1 MRWNK
6 DSQQSSVLATL
17 FLSSLVSFGFFA
29 VEAINNHSLANSF
42 LLGNLLLA
50 WIPLLVVYYLLRVL
64 PNYPWLNW
72 RPMLLTF
79 LWLSLL
85 PNSFYLVSD
94 LIHLALVN
102 PNNLLYDSVMFQTF
116 IFNGLILGYLSVY
129 LVHRQLLRRVSVR
142 WTNTLL
148 GLAFFVCSFAIYLG
162 RELRLNSW
170 SFITNPASI
179 LFGISSP
186 FINIAGH
193 LQAYTVTLMF
203 FILISFM
210 YVVVFRLLQI
220 FTRPRLPAPERP
232 ITNSLADRLHR

>member
-6 DSQQSSVLATL
+6 HSRWSSALTTL
-17 FLSSLVSFGFFA
+17 FLSSLVSIGFFVA
-29 VEAINNHSLANSF
+29 QAINNHSWANSY
-42 LLGNLLLA
+42 LLINLLLA

-79 LWLSLL
+79 LWLGLL

-94 LIHLALVN
+94 LIHLALVAQN
-102 PNNLLYDSVMFQTF
+102 SILYDSVMFQTF

-129 LVHRQLLRRVSVR
+129 LVHRQLLRRI
-142 WTNTLL
+142 TNHWVNILL

-162 RELRLNSW
+162 RELRLSSW
-170 SFITNPASI
+170 NFVTTPASI

-186 FINIAGH
+186 FVNISGH

-203 FILISFM
+203 FILIVLM

-220 FTRPRLPAPERP
+220 FIQPRAQLPDQHLTSPV
-232 ITNSLADRLHR
+232 ADKVHR